1 MTLSLD
7 AFNVLNRTNFI
18 TYVGALSSPLFG
30 RAVAAQP
37 PRRLQAGLRF
47 QF

>member
-1 MTLSLD
+1 
-7 AFNVLNRTNFI
+7 V

-30 RAVAAQP
+30 RAVAAHP
-37 PRRLQAGLRF
+37 PRRLQVGARF